1 MPDMKRWN
9 ITIINMGIAWNPTP
23 RHSHNK
29 ASVTQI
35 ISMLF
40 KPTIAWSIMH
50 VKTWLINAMYIIL
63 II

>member
-1 MPDMKRWN
+1 MSDMKHLN

-35 ISMLF
+35 IGMLF
-40 KPTIAWSIMH
+40 KPAITSSIMH
-50 VKTWLINAMYIIL
+50 VKTWLINAFYIIL
-63 II
+63 IV